1 MNNSE
6 KLDLLLQKFD
16 VVEARLDRIEDRL
29 DGIEA
34 HLKVVDNRLDGIDAR
49 LDNVEK
55 DITDIK
61 VTIENELRV
70 NIQRIAEGHL
80 DLDRKLTEALR
91 PNQEIEMLSIKVR
104 MMDSDIKEIQ
114 KKIS

>member
-16 VVEARLDRIEDRL
+16 VVEDRL
-29 DGIEA
+29 DGIDA
-34 HLKVVDNRLDGIDAR
+34 HLKVVDERLEGIEAR